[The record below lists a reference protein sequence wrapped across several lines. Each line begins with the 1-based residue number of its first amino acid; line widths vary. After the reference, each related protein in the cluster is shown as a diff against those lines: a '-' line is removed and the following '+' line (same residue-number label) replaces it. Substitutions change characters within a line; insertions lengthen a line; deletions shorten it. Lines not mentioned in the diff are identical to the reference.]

1 MRSFLRFL
9 LPVLFGLL
17 AASDCALAAPAS
29 VVQRSF
35 RDCPNCPEMV
45 VIPAGTFTM
54 GTLEAHRVPT
64 EVPAELEPQRIR
76 IERAFALGKYEVT
89 RAEYAEF
96 AAATGRAGVAV
107 KCRTW
112 VEAVQG
118 FRDLMIAWDAPNVP
132 RNATPRHPATCIDW
146 HDARAYAQWLSI
158 KTGRP
163 YRLPSEAEWEYAA
176 KAGTNTLR
184 YWGDDPNTGCRY
196 ANLND
201 RRTQARYPLAWAGV
215 ACDDGF
221 EDVAPVGS
229 LAPNAFG
236 LYDMIGNV
244 WEWAE
249 DCSTLTYHG
258 RPLDQR
264 AWVWDGGCKRRI
276 QRAGGWSTGP
286 ERTRAAFHGDGDAD
300 DRADFAGFRVALDL
314 ERAPA
319 AAAPTA
325 VAPTAVAPT
334 ASESHT
340 SDAPVPGAGTVLRD
354 CDLCPELVA
363 IPAGK
368 FQLGS
373 SADEYEHDVESG
385 ETPALSITIRKAFA
399 LGRFE
404 VTRAEFARFV
414 AATGY
419 RPALACT
426 LADDAPPATP
436 VRCITKPDA
445 DAYVAWLARETGLRY
460 RLPSESEW
468 EYAVRAGTTGARFWS
483 ARDSHE
489 GVSISRACDYGN
501 VYDVSARAA
510 RLPQPYARC
519 TDHHPERA
527 PVGSFAPNPFG
538 LYDMIG
544 NVRELLADCHTKSY
558 KGRPAD
564 ERVWNWSGC
573 HTSVVRGGS
582 WRSRPIESRSAARD
596 GIAWNAALES
606 WRDVGL
612 RIARDF

>member
-1 MRSFLRFL
+1 MRSRLRYL
-9 LPVLFGLL
+9 LPLLCGLL
-17 AASDCALAAPAS
+17 AASQCNAAATKTTPTT
-29 VVQRSF
+29 F

-45 VIPAGTFTM
+45 VIPAGSFTM
-54 GTLEAHRVPT
+54 GTLAAHRVPT
-64 EVPAELEPQRIR
+64 EVPAELAPQRIR
-76 IERAFALGKYEVT
+76 IERAFALGRYEVT

-112 VEAVQG
+112 VESVQG

-132 RNATPRHPATCIDW
+132 RQPTPRHPATCIDW
-146 HDARAYAQWLSI
+146 HDARAYTEWLSA
-158 KTGRP
+158 KTGRA

-176 KAGTNTLR
+176 KAGTDTLR
-184 YWGDDPNTGCRY
+184 HWGDDPNSGCRY

-201 RRTQARYPLAWAGV
+201 RRTQSRYPLAWAGV
-215 ACDDGF
+215 DCDDGF

-258 RPLDQR
+258 RPTDQR
-264 AWVWDGGCKRRI
+264 AWVWEGGCKRRI

-286 ERTRAAFHGDGDAD
+286 ERTRAAFHGDGDAE

-314 ERAPA
+314 ERPLERASA
-319 AAAPTA
+319 AAATPTSE
-325 VAPTAVAPT
+325 TR
-334 ASESHT
+334 ASET
-340 SDAPVPGAGTVLRD
+340 RTADATPPSAGTVLRD

-373 SADEYEHDVESG
+373 SADDYEHDVDSG
-385 ETPALSITIRKAFA
+385 ETPALSITIRKAYA

-414 AATGY
+414 ASTGH
-419 RPALACT
+419 RPALACA
-426 LADDAPPATP
+426 LADDAPPAFP
-436 VRCITKPDA
+436 IRCITRPDA
-445 DAYVAWLARETGLRY
+445 EAYVAWLARATGLRY

-468 EYAVRAGTTGARFWS
+468 EYAARAGTTGARFWS

-489 GVSISRACDYGN
+489 GVSISRACDYAN
-501 VYDVSARAA
+501 VYDVSAREA
-510 RLPQPYARC
+510 RLPQPFARC
-519 TDHHPERA
+519 TDHYRERA
-527 PVGSFAPNPFG
+527 PVGSFAPNAFG

-558 KGRPAD
+558 KGRPPD
-564 ERVWNWSGC
+564 ERAWNWSGC
-573 HTSVVRGGS
+573 QTSVVRGGS
-582 WRSRPIESRSAARD
+582 WRSRPIASRSAARD
-596 GIAWNAALES
+596 GLAWDAPPDA

-612 RIARDF
+612 RVARDF